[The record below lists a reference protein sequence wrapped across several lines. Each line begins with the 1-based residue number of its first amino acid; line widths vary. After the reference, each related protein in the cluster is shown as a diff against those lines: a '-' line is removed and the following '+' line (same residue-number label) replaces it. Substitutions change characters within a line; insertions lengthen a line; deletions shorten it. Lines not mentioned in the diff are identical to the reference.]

1 MSAASNFKKPPDIPS
16 SRKPAAKSSSK
27 VKKGNKSQYLQLLHI
42 RLHLL
47 KKILL
52 RNHCIIPV
60 QSHLISVLISH
71 LILQLE
77 QPLLQLRDQLQVE

>member
-16 SRKPAAKSSSK
+16 SRKPAAKPSTK
-27 VKKGNKSQYLQLLHI
+27 VKNEKSQYLQQLHF
-42 RLHLL
+42 RLHSL
-47 KKILL
+47 KRTLL
-52 RNHCIIPV
+52 RNHCIIPA

-77 QPLLQLRDQLQVE
+77 QPLLQLKDQ